1 MTLTTQ
7 DKIQEMG
14 LTGEKIIINML
25 SKKGFK
31 VESSID
37 KFDKHKDILVDGKY
51 TVEVKT
57 QCPLVK
63 FDSFTFRNNQ
73 LKKCQNV
80 DVLFFISVPHP
91 KFKHYSDGWIYRV
104 IPNMFEYK
112 NWQDKTGSTRI
123 LIPIKQD
130 FVKPEIK
137 CTDKEI
143 FELQKY
149 ITTGYK

>member
-1 MTLTTQ
+1 MILSQ
-7 DKIQEMG
+7 KDKIQELG
-14 LTGEKIIINML
+14 LLGEKIIINML
-25 SKKGFK
+25 SEKGFK

-37 KFDKHKDILVDGKY
+37 KFDRYKDILVDGKY

-63 FDSFTFRNNQ
+63 FDSFTFNISQ
-73 LKKCQNV
+73 LKKCNSV

-112 NWQDKTGSTRI
+112 HWQDKSGSPRI
-123 LIPIKQD
+123 LVPIKQD
-130 FVKPEIK
+130 FVKPEMK
-137 CTDKEI
+137 LTDKQI
-143 FELQKY
+143 VELQKY
-149 ITTGYK
+149 LTTGYR

>member
-1 MTLTTQ
+1 MATVK

-25 SKKGFK
+25 SSRGFK

-37 KFDKHKDILVDGKY
+37 KFDRYKDILVDGKY

-63 FDSFTFRNNQ
+63 FDSFTFNLSQ
-73 LKKCQNV
+73 LRKCKSV

-91 KFKHYSDGWIYRV
+91 KFRHYSDGWIYRV
-104 IPNMFEYK
+104 TPNMFEYK
-112 NWQDKTGSTRI
+112 NWQDKTGSARI
-123 LIPIKQD
+123 LVPIKQD

-137 CTDKEI
+137 CTDEQI
-143 FELQKY
+143 AELQKY
-149 ITTGYK
+149 ITTEYK